1 MLTSKLPN
9 VGTTIFTTMSQ
20 LAADTGALNLSQGFP
35 DFDGPEALRE
45 ALTRH
50 VMAGHNQ
57 YAPMAGLPAL
67 EQARG
72 RFLFALDEGPE
83 KVALYRGDRRSLQG
97 RVLFVNTDADSPAA
111 AYMTLN
117 DPIGQAG
124 QIRRAVKQGFIV
136 RTRADAE
143 TREAR
148 TGDTRRREAALTS
161 GAQYV
166 STDYLWPDPRFG
178 TGYQVPLPQGAA
190 ATCNPVRADH
200 CGMADLEALP

>member
-1 MLTSKLPN
+1 
-9 VGTTIFTTMSQ
+9 
-20 LAADTGALNLSQGFP
+20 
-35 DFDGPEALRE
+35 
-45 ALTRH
+45 
-50 VMAGHNQ
+50 
-57 YAPMAGLPAL
+57 
-67 EQARG
+67 
-72 RFLFALDEGPE
+72 
-83 KVALYRGDRRSLQG
+83 
-97 RVLFVNTDADSPAA
+97 
-111 AYMTLN
+111 MTLN